1 MNTYEPAHTLCK
13 AKATHLCFLVLL
25 CFHLALG
32 DVPGPCKHSV
42 TRDHLKKVNSLIANQ
57 LQNGCSITYTFT
69 EQQHLSN
76 TCYVKAAFP
85 KILELLTTH
94 FKYGQSSENF
104 NYVQDMKALVKH
116 IYIQRCIPE
125 INLQLEEDPA
135 KFVQTYTSSPR
146 EALERVRKVL
156 SLYMDLMTNSNG
168 PVNWNCEEQ
177 YSVEVPEST
186 TILSQSTGTAVC
198 QCSCPTA
205 GYGAPEQASLAAT
218 SLWKGL
224 PKPTDSQTPIA
235 QPSWL
240 SKPPFSIPHTE
251 ASPLAIPGSIV
262 PDRQQ
267 KNRHTKFRASTGNE
281 GMPWDYTSLTE
292 FTPPLVKSS
301 SLSPGYNM
309 DSSIKEGDG
318 TQKSR
323 APYLVV
329 HSESPPIIPIVSAAS
344 LDSIQPTS
352 TADSIVAEDHSSS
365 ETPLESYLFTE
376 GRSPGL
382 DEISSL
388 TTDKTTEHIH
398 PKKDNMI
405 ISSPFPDG
413 SVDHPTTSAP
423 HQDNLF
429 EITPS
434 DSDESTE
441 VAILAK
447 RSVDPRMEEL
457 YYHPDSHMK
466 LHQTRVSASVSSA
479 SEEDLERFL
488 DGLGSISPVPQSDE
502 QEMSSHTGSPR
513 NTNSKKTQRK
523 IMLGE
528 VVSSWQKTEDASA
541 PAKTQQIME
550 SLSTISPSLVQQS
563 QPMYSGIRDE
573 TNVNQADRLGSQE
586 PHMNSILTTEEPAG
600 HSGKG
605 AQNGASEVTNATYK
619 ISFIT
624 VAVCGGLLL
633 TIALYCYWQKKKPEV
648 QLHRSEMERL
658 DEDQR
663 DIEITAC

>member
-1 MNTYEPAHTLCK
+1 MTLIDSVPLVVICLQ
-13 AKATHLCFLVLL
+13 ATHLCFLVLL

-186 TILSQSTGTAVC
+186 TILSQST
-198 QCSCPTA
+198 
-205 GYGAPEQASLAAT
+205 
-218 SLWKGL
+218 
-224 PKPTDSQTPIA
+224 
-235 QPSWL
+235 
-240 SKPPFSIPHTE
+240 
-251 ASPLAIPGSIV
+251 
-262 PDRQQ
+262 
-267 KNRHTKFRASTGNE
+267 
-281 GMPWDYTSLTE
+281 
-292 FTPPLVKSS
+292 
-301 SLSPGYNM
+301 
-309 DSSIKEGDG
+309 
-318 TQKSR
+318 
-323 APYLVV
+323 
-329 HSESPPIIPIVSAAS
+329 
-344 LDSIQPTS
+344 
-352 TADSIVAEDHSSS
+352 
-365 ETPLESYLFTE
+365 
-376 GRSPGL
+376 
-382 DEISSL
+382 
-388 TTDKTTEHIH
+388 
-398 PKKDNMI
+398 
-405 ISSPFPDG
+405 
-413 SVDHPTTSAP
+413 
-423 HQDNLF
+423 
-429 EITPS
+429 
-434 DSDESTE
+434 
-441 VAILAK
+441 
-447 RSVDPRMEEL
+447 
-457 YYHPDSHMK
+457 
-466 LHQTRVSASVSSA
+466 
-479 SEEDLERFL
+479 
-488 DGLGSISPVPQSDE
+488 
-502 QEMSSHTGSPR
+502 
-513 NTNSKKTQRK
+513 
-523 IMLGE
+523 
-528 VVSSWQKTEDASA
+528 
-541 PAKTQQIME
+541 
-550 SLSTISPSLVQQS
+550 
-563 QPMYSGIRDE
+563 
-573 TNVNQADRLGSQE
+573 ADRLGSQE